1 MLRLHQI
8 ILTHF
13 KNYSIRRFQ
22 LDKKI
27 VGICGLNG
35 IGKTNLLDA
44 VYYSSFTKSYFSVT
58 DALNVQLNQEG
69 FRIEAHFNNSGV
81 EQNVVCIHRN
91 AQKKECFLNDV
102 PYEKLAAH
110 IGLIPTVMIA
120 PDDIDIITGAS
131 EKRRRY
137 IDTTICQMDSVY
149 LSNLMKYNKILQQRN
164 SHLKQEAV
172 SGNTN
177 DSLLDIFDDQLKIPG
192 RMIHEKRVEYTKALL
207 PIIHQFYQNIT
218 STHEQVDIAY
228 ESELNNQSIDTLL
241 SNNRR
246 KDRAIQR
253 TSSGIHKDDLTA
265 TMQGQPFKNIASQ
278 GQRKSLLFAMK
289 LAEYEM
295 IKQNKGFAPILL
307 LDDVFEKL
315 DDVRMNNLL
324 DWVCNKNDGQV
335 LITDTHLSRLTQA
348 FEQLDID
355 AQIIEL
361 Q

>member
-1 MLRLHQI
+1 MLRLHKI

-13 KNYSIRRFQ
+13 KNYPIREVDM
-22 LDKKI
+22 DKKI

-44 VYYSSFTKSYFSVT
+44 VYYASFTKSYFSAS

-69 FRIEAHFNNSGV
+69 FRIEAAFSNQGA
-81 EQNVVCIHRN
+81 EQKVVCIHRN
-91 AQKKECFLNDV
+91 GQKKECYLNDI
-102 PYEKLAAH
+102 PYEKLADH
-110 IGLIPTVMIA
+110 IGLLPTVMIA
-120 PDDIDIITGAS
+120 PDDIDIITGAG

-137 IDTTICQMDSVY
+137 LDAPICQLDSVY

-164 SHLKQEAV
+164 SHLKQEAL
-172 SGNTN
+172 SGNAN
-177 DSLLDIFDDQLKIPG
+177 DALLDIFDEQLKEPG
-192 RMIHEKRVEYTKALL
+192 QLIHETRIQYTQTLL
-207 PIIHQFYQNIT
+207 PLIHHFYQNIA
-218 STHEQVDIAY
+218 SASEQIDIHY
-228 ESELNNQSIDTLL
+228 ESELNKQNIESLLL
-241 SNNRR
+241 SNRR

-253 TSSGIHKDDLTA
+253 TSSGIHKDELLA
-265 TMQGQPFKNIASQ
+265 TMNGHPFKNIASQ

-295 IKQNKGFAPILL
+295 IKNYKGFAPILL

-335 LITDTHLSRLTQA
+335 LITDTHRPRLTQA
-348 FEQLDID
+348 FHQLGID

-361 Q
+361 T